1 MPRFLCVLWLF
12 SAALVTDA
20 AAADWTT
27 YVNDRFGATADIPAS
42 YKAGEPPVNDD
53 GLSFTSPEGDAT
65 IAVWGALA
73 TVTEESFA
81 DYAKRLVSYDEND
94 GWKVSYTARKEDWFA
109 FSGSKA
115 DRIFYEK
122 IIKACNGDI
131 ANHVRLEYPAARK
144 SEFDPIVAHVVKSLR
159 SGKGWQC

>member
-1 MPRFLCVLWLF
+1 MSRFLCVLWLLL
-12 SAALVTDA
+12 AALVTAA

-27 YVNDRFGATADIPAS
+27 YVNGRFGATADIPAS
-42 YKAGEPPVNDD
+42 YEAGEAPANDD

-73 TVTEESFA
+73 TVNEESFA
-81 DYAKRLVSYDEND
+81 DYAKRLVSYDEDD
-94 GWKVSYTARKEDWFA
+94 GWKVSYSAGREDWFA

-131 ANHVRLEYPAARK
+131 ANHVRLEYPTARK
-144 SEFDPIVAHVVKSLR
+144 AEFDPIVAHVAKSLR